1 MLKKTAL
8 SCAASAFTAVPGRDC
23 HQQPSSHNPHNPSTT
38 CQPLPFPLAPQTS
51 LKVISIFSHTI
62 LISIFSHTILS
73 HIFQKV
79 LINAFLLLTHSAV
92 KY

>member
-38 CQPLPFPLAPQTS
+38 TPPPPHHHRTPTPPRRRGGGVKSFFGFNCSHCSPLVF
-51 LKVISIFSHTI
+51 
-62 LISIFSHTILS
+62 
-73 HIFQKV
+73 
-79 LINAFLLLTHSAV
+79 
-92 KY
+92 Y

>member
-38 CQPLPFPLAPQTS
+38 CQPLPFPRGPQTS
-51 LKVISIFSHTI
+51 LKGKSFFCPTI
-62 LISIFSHTILS
+62 RTP
-73 HIFQKV
+73 
-79 LINAFLLLTHSAV
+79 INYTQQQEPA
-92 KY
+92 KE

>member
-38 CQPLPFPLAPQTS
+38 TPGGGGGGGVGAGRAGGGGRGQRRRGGRRGLVP
-51 LKVISIFSHTI
+51 
-62 LISIFSHTILS
+62 
-73 HIFQKV
+73 
-79 LINAFLLLTHSAV
+79 
-92 KY
+92 

>member
-62 LISIFSHTILS
+62 SPRNTQPPPSRIYTTPKPTRPRT
-73 HIFQKV
+73 Q
-79 LINAFLLLTHSAV
+79 AT
-92 KY
+92 

>member
-62 LISIFSHTILS
+62 LTRITQPSRT
-73 HIFQKV
+73 
-79 LINAFLLLTHSAV
+79 
-92 KY
+92 

>member
-38 CQPLPFPLAPQTS
+38 CRPPRGQSGICTRAQSTNHDAIKS
-51 LKVISIFSHTI
+51 TK
-62 LISIFSHTILS
+62 
-73 HIFQKV
+73 
-79 LINAFLLLTHSAV
+79 
-92 KY
+92 

>member
-38 CQPLPFPLAPQTS
+38 CQPLPFPLYN
-51 LKVISIFSHTI
+51 KH
-62 LISIFSHTILS
+62 
-73 HIFQKV
+73 
-79 LINAFLLLTHSAV
+79 
-92 KY
+92 KYEPTRLALRACGV

>member
-51 LKVISIFSHTI
+51 LKVISIFSHGGSRGRPTDRRWGWI
-62 LISIFSHTILS
+62 P
-73 HIFQKV
+73 
-79 LINAFLLLTHSAV
+79 ARW
-92 KY
+92 